1 MTAVYIVLVILV
13 GAAMALQGTVNS
25 QLRAQ
30 WDVTAA
36 TLTSAL
42 VSFVLS
48 LAIWGLAGAPIPGRE
63 RIIGISPWLFTGG
76 VFGTFIVFVSAIAYT
91 RLSVAMALGL
101 ILVGQFFT
109 ALFIDA
115 TGFLGMPKVAVT
127 PERILGFLLV
137 VAGAI
142 LLRKPA

>member
-1 MTAVYIVLVILV
+1 MTAVYILLVILV

-36 TLTSAL
+36 TLMNAT
-42 VSFVLS
+42 VSFLLS
-48 LAIWGLAGAPIPGRE
+48 LAIWALAGASVPARD
-63 RIIGISPWLFTGG
+63 RLAGISPWLLTGG
-76 VFGTFIVFVSAIAYT
+76 FFGTFIVLVSAVAYT

-109 ALFIDA
+109 ALLIDA
-115 TGFLGMPKVAVT
+115 TGFLGMPRAPLT
-127 PERILGFLLV
+127 LERILGFLLV

-142 LLRKPA
+142 LLRRP

>member
-1 MTAVYIVLVILV
+1 MTAAYIVLVIMV

-30 WDVTAA
+30 WDVTTA
-36 TLTSAL
+36 TLLNATVA
-42 VSFVLS
+42 FVLS
-48 LAIWGLAGAPIPGRE
+48 VAIWALAGAPIPPRE
-63 RIIGISPWLFTGG
+63 KMTGLSPWLFVGG

-101 ILVGQFFT
+101 ILVGQFMT

-115 TGFLGMPKVAVT
+115 TGFLGMPKVAIT
-127 PERILGFLLV
+127 PERIFGFLLV

-142 LLRKPA
+142 LLRRH

>member
-1 MTAVYIVLVILV
+1 VNAVYVILVIMV

-36 TLTSAL
+36 TLMSAV
-42 VSFVLS
+42 VSVLS
-48 LAIWGLAGAPIPGRE
+48 SLVIWGFAGAPIPARE
-63 RIIGISPWLFTGG
+63 RLTSVSPWLLTGG
-76 VFGTFIVFVSAIAYT
+76 VLGTFIVFVSAIAYT
-91 RLSVAMALGL
+91 RLTVAMALGL

-115 TGFLGMPKVAVT
+115 TGFLGMPRAPVT
-127 PERILGFLLV
+127 AERVFGFVLV

-142 LLRKPA
+142 LLRKP

>member
-1 MTAVYIVLVILV
+1 MTLVYIVLVILV

-30 WDVTAA
+30 WDVTSA
-36 TLTSAL
+36 TLTSAV
-42 VSFVLS
+42 VSLVLS
-48 LAIWGLAGAPIPGRE
+48 LAIWGLAGAPMPARE
-63 RIIGISPWLFTGG
+63 RVIGLSPWLFTGG
-76 VFGTFIVFVSAIAYT
+76 LFGTFIVFVSAIAYT

-109 ALFIDA
+109 AMFIDA

-127 PERILGFLLV
+127 PERVLGFLLV

-142 LLRKPA
+142 LLRRPA